1 MNVLIADKF
10 EAFGID
16 GLKALGCSVHNE
28 PGIGTEKLAEALAR
42 TKAQVL
48 VVRSTKVP
56 GPVIQGAPALKL
68 IVRAGAGY
76 DTIDIQAAA
85 GKGIG
90 VCNCPGTN
98 SVAVAELAMALLMEC
113 DRRVAD
119 QVAQLRAGQ
128 WNKKEFSKAKGL
140 KGMTLGVVGLGAIGR
155 ALIQRAKAFEMNVLA
170 WSANMTDARA
180 RDLGV
185 TSAGNSRADL
195 LALAA
200 RADAITLHVAANDQ
214 TKRMCNAEFFG
225 AMKPGAY
232 FINTTRGSVVDEAAL
247 REAVASK
254 GIRCGLDV
262 FENEPAADGAW
273 STPTAALPG
282 VYGSHHVG
290 ASTDQAQNAVAEVAV
305 EVVKAFKHT
314 GKFMHCVNGVG

>member
-1 MNVLIADKF
+1 
-10 EAFGID
+10 
-16 GLKALGCSVHNE
+16 
-28 PGIGTEKLAEALAR
+28 
-42 TKAQVL
+42 
-48 VVRSTKVP
+48 
-56 GPVIQGAPALKL
+56 
-68 IVRAGAGY
+68 
-76 DTIDIQAAA
+76 
-85 GKGIG
+85 
-90 VCNCPGTN
+90 
-98 SVAVAELAMALLMEC
+98 
-113 DRRVAD
+113 
-119 QVAQLRAGQ
+119 
-128 WNKKEFSKAKGL
+128 
-140 KGMTLGVVGLGAIGR
+140 
-155 ALIQRAKAFEMNVLA
+155 
-170 WSANMTDARA
+170 
-180 RDLGV
+180 
-185 TSAGNSRADL
+185 
-195 LALAA
+195 
-200 RADAITLHVAANDQ
+200 
-214 TKRMCNAEFFG
+214 MCNAEFFG